1 MKLTTA
7 FWDLENNKMIGKITD
22 KGVGSF
28 RNRIEYI
35 FGLRKHEHALTTIRT
50 IGKNCFSPDP
60 LRHGHDK
67 DKIDVEGMIAEF
79 DAVEKLRNNAIDSDR
94 VVKPVWHAILALP
107 PGEHLDDEQWRE
119 AIEMYLADLG
129 FSDLNKWVAVLH
141 GDTDHE
147 HVHIVANRIRLDEE
161 FSMVKDS
168 NERSRSC
175 DSTSRIE
182 DHFGLSKAPAPT
194 ETWGTAISRA
204 QMEAAEREGTTP
216 LKHRMIAKIAGA
228 VEACQ
233 AQSGDMFMLIQL
245 LRRQRVYVHFA
256 KNAEGQPTGISYEY
270 NGTVISGRKLK
281 RSRLTFQKLTN
292 QEGIQYDPET
302 FPALEIE
309 AARRDAERE
318 DRVRIY
324 YLVLRASNRRPVRIS
339 FKARQ
344 QQELEA
350 TLKLIIAAILA
361 LFGIRA
367 NWELEDKKEGE
378 SYYQLRSNWTS
389 MPQVEQ
395 EQDVDYMFNQNALEH
410 AHP

>member
-1 MKLTTA
+1 
-7 FWDLENNKMIGKITD
+7 MIGKITD
-22 KGVGSF
+22 KGIGSF

-50 IGKNCFSPDP
+50 IGRNCFSPDP
-60 LRHGHDK
+60 LRHGNDK
-67 DKIDVEGMIAEF
+67 DKVDVEGMIAEF

-94 VVKPVWHAILALP
+94 VIKPVWHAILALP
-107 PGEHLDDEQWRE
+107 PGEHLDDQQWHE

-194 ETWGTAISRA
+194 ETWGTAISRNA
-204 QMEAAEREGTTP
+204 MEAADREGTTP

-228 VEACQ
+228 VEATQ
-233 AQSGDMFMLIQL
+233 AQGGDMFMLIQL
-245 LRRQRVYVHFA
+245 LRQQRVYVHFT
-256 KNAEGQPTGISYEY
+256 KNNDGQPTGISYEHQ
-270 NGTVISGRKLK
+270 GTIISGRKLK
-281 RSRLTFQKLTN
+281 RSRLTFQKLTT

-302 FPALEIE
+302 FPALETE
-309 AARRDAERE
+309 AARRDAESQERI
-318 DRVRIY
+318 RVF
-324 YLVLRASNRRPVRIS
+324 YLVLRARNRRAIRLSIAVQNQ
-339 FKARQ
+339 K
-344 QQELEA
+344 ELEA
-350 TLKLIIAAILA
+350 TIKLIVAILLA

-367 NWELEDKKEGE
+367 NFEFEDKKPGE
-378 SYYQLRSNWTS
+378 PYYQLRSDWMTLTR
-389 MPQVEQ
+389 VEQ
-395 EQDVDYMFNQNALEH
+395 EQELGMAWECEKNIEYT
-410 AHP
+410 

>member
-1 MKLTTA
+1 
-7 FWDLENNKMIGKITD
+7 MIGKITD
-22 KGVGSF
+22 KGIGSF

-50 IGKNCFSPDP
+50 IGRNCYSPDP

-79 DAVEKLRNNAIDSDR
+79 DSVEKLRNNAIDSDR
-94 VVKPVWHAILALP
+94 VIKPVWHAILALP
-107 PGEHLDDEQWRE
+107 PGEHLDDQQWSE
-119 AIEMYLADLG
+119 AIEMYLSDLG

-175 DSTSRIE
+175 DSSSRIE
-182 DHFGLSKAPAPT
+182 DNFGLSKAPAPS
-194 ETWGTAISRA
+194 ETWGTAISRNA
-204 QMEAAEREGTTP
+204 LEAAEREGTVP

-233 AQSGDMFMLIQL
+233 AQGGDMFLLVQL
-245 LRRQRVYVHFA
+245 LRRQRVYVHFT
-256 KNAEGQPTGISYEY
+256 KSQDGQPKGIAYEY
-270 NGTVISGRKLK
+270 NGTIISGRKLK
-281 RSRLTFQKLTN
+281 RSRLTFQKLIQ
-292 QEGIQYDPET
+292 QEGISYDPET
-302 FPALEIE
+302 FPSLEIE

-318 DRVRIY
+318 ERVRIY
-324 YLVLRASNRRPVRIS
+324 YLVIRARNRRSIRLS
-339 FKARQ
+339 FQAKK

-350 TLKLIIAAILA
+350 TIRLIIAL
-361 LFGIRA
+361 LLSLLGIRA
-367 NWELEDKKEGE
+367 NWELEDKKYGE
-378 SYYQLRSNWTS
+378 PYYQLRSDWMK
-389 MPQVEQ
+389 MPRVEQ
-395 EQDVDYMFNQNALEH
+395 EQDLAMAWENDPAL
-410 AHP
+410 AL

>member
-1 MKLTTA
+1 
-7 FWDLENNKMIGKITD
+7 MIGKITD
-22 KGVGSF
+22 KGIGSF

-50 IGKNCFSPDP
+50 IGRNCYSPDP

-79 DAVEKLRNNAIDSDR
+79 DSVEKLRNNAIDSDR
-94 VVKPVWHAILALP
+94 VIKPVWHAILALP
-107 PGEHLDDEQWRE
+107 PGEHLDDQQWRE
-119 AIEMYLADLG
+119 AIEMYLSDLG

-175 DSTSRIE
+175 DSSSRIE
-182 DHFGLSKAPAPT
+182 DNFGLSKAPAPS
-194 ETWGTAISRA
+194 ETWGTAISRNA
-204 QMEAAEREGTTP
+204 LEAAEREGTVP

-233 AQSGDMFMLIQL
+233 AQGGDMFLLVQL
-245 LRRQRVYVHFA
+245 LRRQRVYVHFT
-256 KNAEGQPTGISYEY
+256 KSQDGQPKGIAYEY
-270 NGTVISGRKLK
+270 NGTIISGRKLK
-281 RSRLTFQKLTN
+281 RSRLTFQKLIQ
-292 QEGIQYDPET
+292 QEGISYDPET
-302 FPALEIE
+302 FPSLEIE

-318 DRVRIY
+318 ERVRIY
-324 YLVLRASNRRPVRIS
+324 YLVIRARNRRSIRLS
-339 FKARQ
+339 FQAKK

-350 TLKLIIAAILA
+350 TIRLIIAL
-361 LFGIRA
+361 LLSLLGIRA
-367 NWELEDKKEGE
+367 NWELEDKKYGE
-378 SYYQLRSNWTS
+378 PYYQLRSDWMK
-389 MPQVEQ
+389 MPRVEQ
-395 EQDVDYMFNQNALEH
+395 EQDLAMAWENDPAL
-410 AHP
+410 AL

>member
-1 MKLTTA
+1 
-7 FWDLENNKMIGKITD
+7 MIGKITD
-22 KGVGSF
+22 KGIGSF

-50 IGKNCFSPDP
+50 IGRNCFSPDP
-60 LRHGHDK
+60 LRHGNDK
-67 DKIDVEGMIAEF
+67 DKVDVEGMIAEF

-94 VVKPVWHAILALP
+94 VIKPVWHAILALP
-107 PGEHLDDEQWRE
+107 PGEHLDDQQWHE

-194 ETWGTAISRA
+194 ETWGTAISRNA
-204 QMEAAEREGTTP
+204 MEAADREGTTP

-228 VEACQ
+228 VEATQ
-233 AQSGDMFMLIQL
+233 AQGGDMFMLIQL
-245 LRRQRVYVHFA
+245 LRQQRVYVHFT
-256 KNAEGQPTGISYEY
+256 KNNDGQPTGISYEHQ
-270 NGTVISGRKLK
+270 GTIISGRKLK
-281 RSRLTFQKLTN
+281 RSRLTFQKLTT

-302 FPALEIE
+302 FPALETE
-309 AARRDAERE
+309 AARRDAESQERI
-318 DRVRIY
+318 RVF
-324 YLVLRASNRRPVRIS
+324 YLVLRARNRRAIRLSIAVQNQ
-339 FKARQ
+339 K
-344 QQELEA
+344 ELEA
-350 TLKLIIAAILA
+350 TIKLIVAILLA

-367 NWELEDKKEGE
+367 NFEFEDKKPGE
-378 SYYQLRSNWTS
+378 PYYQVRSGWAS
-389 MPQVEQ
+389 LPQVEQ
-395 EQDVDYMFNQNALEH
+395 EQELLMAWNTDRELAI
-410 AHP
+410 

>member
-1 MKLTTA
+1 
-7 FWDLENNKMIGKITD
+7 MIGKITE
-22 KGVGSF
+22 KGIGSF

-50 IGKNCFSPDP
+50 IGRNCFSPDP

-79 DAVEKLRNNAIDSDR
+79 DAVEKLRNNSIDSDR

-107 PGEHLDDEQWRE
+107 PGEHLDDQQWHE

-204 QMEAAEREGTTP
+204 QIEAAEREGTIP

-228 VEACQ
+228 VEATQQ
-233 AQSGDMFMLIQL
+233 AQGDMFMLIRL
-245 LRRQRVYVHFA
+245 LRKQQVYVHFT
-256 KNAEGQPTGISYEY
+256 KNQDGQPTGIAYEY
-270 NGTVISGRKLK
+270 AGKIISGRKLK
-281 RSRLTFQKLTN
+281 RSRLTFQKLTT
-292 QEGIQYDPET
+292 QEQISYDPET
-302 FPALEIE
+302 FCDLERE
-309 AARRDAERE
+309 ASRRDSERE
-318 DRVRIY
+318 ERVRIY
-324 YLVLRASNRRPVRIS
+324 YLVLRAKNRRPLRLS

-344 QQELEA
+344 QKELED
-350 TLKLIIAAILA
+350 TIKLIVAAILA

-367 NWELEDKKEGE
+367 NWEFEDKKEGE
-378 SYYQLRSNWTS
+378 HYHQLRSNWVTLPQAEQQQDLS
-389 MPQVEQ
+389 MAWDDHREL
-395 EQDVDYMFNQNALEH
+395 AL
-410 AHP
+410 